1 MPDLDLTLLDKFHLF
16 HLNLSIQL
24 DSLEG
29 ISTNDDETKINLK
42 KKHSLLRTKLIYQVY
57 NIPDIIPYT
66 YRSYTV

>member
-42 KKHSLLRTKLIYQVY
+42 K
-57 NIPDIIPYT
+57 NILY
-66 YRSYTV
+66 

>member
-42 KKHSLLRTKLIYQVY
+42 KTFFIKNKAY
-57 NIPDIIPYT
+57 IPGI
-66 YRSYTV
+66 